1 MDLKFSVNG
10 RCNFSCLS
18 TQLLIYPWQQACK
31 STWFVAMFTSLCF
44 ESQRTCCLIN
54 KRENEKK
61 SERSKVILKWISC
74 LFAINENFVWI
85 VKVELNGG
93 KVGTSGVK
101 SYL

>member
-1 MDLKFSVNG
+1 M
-10 RCNFSCLS
+10 S

-44 ESQRTCCLIN
+44 ESQRTCLIN
-54 KRENEKK
+54 KWENEKK
-61 SERSKVILKWISC
+61 VRDQKLFWNGTLVLISC
-74 LFAINENFVWI
+74 LFAIKDNFVWI

-93 KVGTSGVK
+93 KVGTPGAK